1 MEYNSQEWVVF
12 VALLKPSEI
21 KAIRTSLGLSQ
32 AKLAELAGVTQAYIA
47 KIEAGLTDPR
57 FSTIE
62 RISMALERSMAG
74 GRRVLIDRIMSS
86 PIVFVKPN
94 EKIGR
99 AVKMMKDHDI
109 SQMPVFDRDVQVG
122 SVSEA
127 TIVQKISS
135 GENMTKLLAREIK
148 DIMEEPFPTVGKDAD
163 IDVVYRLL
171 EHGPAVLVTDRGKP
185 VGIVTKADV
194 LKLAGRSR

>member
-1 MEYNSQEWVVF
+1 MG
-12 VALLKPSEI
+12 LLKPSEI
-21 KAIRTSLGLSQ
+21 KAVRISLGFSQ

-47 KIEAGLTDPR
+47 KIEAGSTDPR

-62 RISMALERSMAG
+62 RISKALEQSMAE
-74 GRRVLIDRIMSS
+74 GRRVMIDRIMSS
-86 PIVFVKPN
+86 PIVFVRPT

-99 AVKMMKDHDI
+99 TVKVMKDHDI

-127 TIVQKISS
+127 VIVQKVSS
-135 GENMTKLLAREIK
+135 GENMNKLLVREIK
-148 DIMEEPFPTVGKDAD
+148 DIMEEPFPAVGKDAD
-163 IDVVYRLL
+163 IDVIYRLL

-194 LKLAGRSR
+194 LKLAVRSK